1 MSAEVWKDVVGYE
14 DRYQVSNIGRVRSK
28 EFRVLYRYDK
38 RITFRKAKLRTL
50 CLTDHGYYAV
60 ILNDP
65 RKGNPKRFHVHR
77 LVAMAFIP
85 NPDNKPNIDHINT
98 IRTDN
103 RVENLRWCTQSENN
117 LNPITLGRM
126 RNVKRK
132 PHSDETKKKIGE
144 IMKIKMKNPI
154 THQKE
159 INRGWSVIAYNDD
172 GYYKEYRSTRFATE
186 DTGIS
191 RCNICS
197 CCNGKRKT
205 AGGLKWKYKY
215 DK

>member
-1 MSAEVWKDVVGYE
+1 MVNMNEEIWMPITGYE
-14 DRYQVSNIGRVRSK
+14 GLYEVSNYGRVKSLARTCATRGGGRK
-28 EFRVLYRYDK
+28 PIRE
-38 RITFRKAKLRTL
+38 RIIKQCVIK
-50 CLTDHGYYAV
+50 GYCNV
-60 ILNDP
+60 ILC
-65 RKGNPKRFHVHR
+65 RGGSSHKHGLVHR
-77 LVAMAFIP
+77 LVAQAFIP
-85 NPDNKPNIDHINT
+85 NPENKPNIDHINT

-159 INRGWSVIAYNDD
+159 INRGWPVIAYNDD